1 MKTYDLYD
9 RIYGSLLTAALG
21 DALGG
26 PSETQSKTE
35 ILKNFGGRIETF
47 YDGLPYDRNALCE
60 VTDDTSQMYEM
71 GKAVIQTDGELTV
84 EAAAA
89 GIVSWADNYPRFY
102 PRCAG
107 PTTRYI
113 VDALKAGEDP
123 VELGKKGLQFQRGT
137 SNGAVMRIAAAGL
150 VNPGNW
156 EGAVQT
162 AVTMTKPSHGTQQA
176 FSASSA
182 VACAIAEAMTEHSTI
197 HSVLRAA
204 VYGARRGEEIG
215 LKEGRIAPGGRV
227 YTNLIEAIEIAF
239 RSRDVEEV
247 ERMLDE
253 SVGANICTARASVPI
268 TIGLFAANH
277 GDGMGTIISC
287 ANVGGDTD
295 TIGCM
300 AGMIAGAFSGTSGLR
315 EDWCR
320 QLKETNPDFDL
331 EWMARELTR
340 IAKRRGGIA

>member
-26 PSETQSKTE
+26 PSETQSSTE
-35 ILKNFGGRIETF
+35 ILKNFGGRIDTF
-47 YDGLPYDRNALCE
+47 HDGLRFDRNARCE

-71 GKAVIQTDGELTV
+71 GKAVIKTDGELTV
-84 EAAAA
+84 QAAAE

-113 VDALKAGEDP
+113 VDAIKAGEDP
-123 VELGKKGLQFQRGT
+123 VELGKQGLQFQRGT

-150 VNPGNW
+150 VNPGDW

-182 VACAIAEAMTEHSTI
+182 IACAIAEAMTEHSTI
-197 HSVLRAA
+197 HSVLRAS

-215 LKEGRIAPGGRV
+215 RREARIAPGGRV
-227 YTNLIEAIEIAF
+227 LSNLREAIGIVYRAADPQQAEQ
-239 RSRDVEEV
+239 
-247 ERMLDE
+247 MLDE
-253 SVGANICTARASVPI
+253 AVGANICTARASVPI
-268 TIGLFAANH
+268 AVGLFAANH

-300 AGMIAGAFSGTSGLR
+300 AGMIAGAFCGTAGLR

-320 QLKETNPDFDL
+320 ELKQTNPDFDL